1 MLKILKWIAPIF
13 QPALSKILDENVMK
27 ETASDWGMLKDYI
40 DKLPEIQAKRDHY
53 PFIEIEGIY
62 GGEISIAEG
71 AELRAIRNML
81 DIVDKNHHWG
91 GLERVVTPEGHIL
104 WLCKEHA
111 REYK

>member
-1 MLKILKWIAPIF
+1 MLKILKWIAPIL
-13 QPALSKILDENVMK
+13 QPAVSKILDENIMK
-27 ETASDWGMLKDYI
+27 ETASDWRMLKDYI
-40 DKLPEIQAKRDHY
+40 NKLPEIQAKPDGY
-53 PFIEIEGIY
+53 FFPELEGMY
-62 GGEISIAEG
+62 GEIHIAEG

-81 DIVDKNHHWG
+81 NIADKNHHWG